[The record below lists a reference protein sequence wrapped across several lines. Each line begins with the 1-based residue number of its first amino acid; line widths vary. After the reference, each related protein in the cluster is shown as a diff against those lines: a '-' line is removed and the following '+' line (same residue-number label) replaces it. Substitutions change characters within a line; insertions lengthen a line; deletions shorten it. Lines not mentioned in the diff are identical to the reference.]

1 MLEQDTSTLTILSD
15 EMLLSER
22 CVLDYWKTSTSEVGV
37 RLKSVSRS
45 GSVRNFWKL
54 AQNESITV
62 GLRRFTPICTVSSG
76 SKRAVLRTR
85 IF

>member
-1 MLEQDTSTLTILSD
+1 MKFYF
-15 EMLLSER
+15 SER
-22 CVLDYWKTSTSEVGV
+22 CVLGYWKTSTSEVGV

-62 GLRRFTPICTVSSG
+62 GLRRFALFPVGLCELS
-76 SKRAVLRTR
+76 
-85 IF
+85 